1 MKTNF
6 EQPVVLPKHGGE
18 QFHANNGNLGFSIKD
33 FWIWSASDLMN
44 NVTRGHLAEFI
55 VAKAIGAAEGV
66 RNEWAT
72 YDLTT
77 PNGTKV
83 EVKSA
88 AYLQSWLQDDY
99 STIQF
104 SIRKTKA
111 LDWEKGGY
119 RGKPKRHADVYVFA
133 LLAYKNENVIKDK
146 ETVNPLEL
154 NQWEFFV
161 VPTSALNKYPRSEVS
176 ITLNSLKTLSGGAV
190 DYFHLADKI
199 ISCHKALPANRLI
212 KCPSQFHFTA
222 I

>member
-1 MKTNF
+1 MNMKTKV
-6 EQPVVLPKHGGE
+6 EMPVVLPKHGGE
-18 QFHANNGNLGFSIKD
+18 QFHVNDDDLGFSVKD
-33 FWIWSASDLMN
+33 FWIWSASDLTN

-66 RNEWAT
+66 RNVWAT

-88 AYLQSWLQDDY
+88 AYLQSWPQDDY

-119 RGKPKRHADVYVFA
+119 RGIPKRHTDVYVFA
-133 LLAYKNENVIKDK
+133 LLAYKKENAIKDK
-146 ETVNPLEL
+146 ESVNPLEL
-154 NQWEFFV
+154 TQWEFYV
-161 VPTSALNKYPRSEVS
+161 VPTPALNKYPRSEVS
-176 ITLNSLKTLSGGAV
+176 ITLNSLKTLSGGWV
-190 DYFHLADKI
+190 DYSHLADKI
-199 ISCHKALPANRLI
+199 KSVEK
-212 KCPSQFHFTA
+212 
-222 I
+222 